1 MKYKLLMLNP
11 EGNQII
17 ARIDDDGLCRVTCTE
32 QNPDYLKW
40 LEEGNTPEPADQQ
53 GAE

>member
-1 MKYKLLMLNP
+1 MIYKLLPLQP
-11 EGNQII
+11 DGVQVL

-40 LEEGNTPEPADQQ
+40 LEEGNTPIPAD
-53 GAE
+53 E